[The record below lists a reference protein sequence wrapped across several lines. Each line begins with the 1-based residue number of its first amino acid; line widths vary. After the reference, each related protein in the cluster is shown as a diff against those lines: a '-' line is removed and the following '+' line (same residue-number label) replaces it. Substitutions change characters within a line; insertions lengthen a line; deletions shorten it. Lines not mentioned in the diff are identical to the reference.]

1 MAANTPISII
11 YNELTDY
18 LSQYISEDYIF
29 WGKRPDAV
37 PEKMKTFVVID
48 LPTEIDDIVKGN
60 TDFSL
65 ETTGVF
71 YCFARAKTD
80 STLNGNAISDL
91 THSVKSHLP
100 YSSKHIKVTNP
111 KVLSRGYDG
120 NNFHCVAVTF
130 DLRTKVNSF
139 NNN

>member
-1 MAANTPISII
+1 MAATTPISII
-11 YNELTDY
+11 YNELTDF
-18 LSQYISEDYIF
+18 LARFIEEDYIF

-48 LPTEIDDIVKGN
+48 LPAEIGDIVKGN
-60 TDFSL
+60 SDFSL

-80 STLNGNAISDL
+80 STLNGNVTSDL
-91 THSVKSHLP
+91 VYTIKSGFP
-100 YSSKHIKVTNP
+100 YSAKHIKAVNP

-120 NNFHCVAVTF
+120 NNFYVFTVTF

-139 NNN
+139 Q